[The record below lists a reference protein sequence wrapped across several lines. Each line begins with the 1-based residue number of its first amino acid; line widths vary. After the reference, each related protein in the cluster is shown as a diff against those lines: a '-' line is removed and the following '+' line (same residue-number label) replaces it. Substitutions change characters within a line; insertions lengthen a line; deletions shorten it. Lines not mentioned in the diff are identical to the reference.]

1 MGDYKLKI
9 NVARFA
15 VENSGVNVEKEGK
28 VNNLRQAGQSSYGG
42 IFNVRDVRS
51 YKEVVGSSKLGGGPK
66 EQNVGRQEF
75 DQRMEERFI
84 VVPDRSGAF
93 KNLHGLA
100 LVGRTKNLEIL
111 VDFDKLLRIVN
122 ITVAH
127 FQYLGGLSLLIT
139 FHDEDWLRR
148 FLDLKDIWNLWFSK
162 LDPWNGQTLPLERVA
177 WLKLCGIPLHL
188 LDGDVLSQ
196 VGELF
201 GKDLFVPKSF
211 EEDQDLSFAR
221 VGVLVG
227 QSRRIV
233 EEVEVKWK
241 DKSFRIW
248 AASASAS
255 TPVEGMQVSGDEEFV
270 AAQGA
275 GGGGEDEKS
284 PEFTGSCSKADP
296 PNVHGENSFRAHNN
310 DEEREGSLLGSQGFQ
325 LGSRGVGPM
334 LVGAFKSESGE
345 KVGRPKRRCNLGQRK
360 SRAQV
365 HPSVN
370 NSPEDLRPKKISR
383 SLMEHNSHGFGFVGF
398 TSHRLTP
405 LDLNTSAPSSEP
417 QDGVSADPEDQVKGS
432 KEDEQRHLMGA
443 EEEVVNIISI
453 GAKVGIEFGQE
464 VEQVSKIIGLSGNN
478 GVEL

>member
-28 VNNLRQAGQSSYGG
+28 VNNIRQAGQSSYGG

-66 EQNVGRQEF
+66 EQNVRRQEF

-84 VVPDRSGAF
+84 VVPDRLGAF

-100 LVGRTKNLEIL
+100 LVGRTKNLETL
-111 VDFDKLLRIVN
+111 VDFDKLLRIAN

-139 FHDEDWLRR
+139 FHDEDSLRR

-201 GKDLFVPKSF
+201 GKVLFVPKSF

-248 AASASAS
+248 VEEDPVEWVPDCFSRVSDSDSEAASASES
-255 TPVEGMQVSGDEEFV
+255 TPVEGMQVSEDEEFV
-270 AAQGA
+270 LRG
-275 GGGGEDEKS
+275 
-284 PEFTGSCSKADP
+284 
-296 PNVHGENSFRAHNN
+296 
-310 DEEREGSLLGSQGFQ
+310 REAVGKTRSRRSLPVPVPRQILLTCMGKTRFA
-325 LGSRGVGPM
+325 LTIMMR
-334 LVGAFKSESGE
+334 GE
-345 KVGRPKRRCNLGQRK
+345 KAV
-360 SRAQV
+360 
-365 HPSVN
+365 
-370 NSPEDLRPKKISR
+370 
-383 SLMEHNSHGFGFVGF
+383 F
-398 TSHRLTP
+398 
-405 LDLNTSAPSSEP
+405 
-417 QDGVSADPEDQVKGS
+417 
-432 KEDEQRHLMGA
+432 
-443 EEEVVNIISI
+443 
-453 GAKVGIEFGQE
+453 
-464 VEQVSKIIGLSGNN
+464 
-478 GVEL
+478 

>member
-1 MGDYKLKI
+1 MS
-9 NVARFA
+9 
-15 VENSGVNVEKEGK
+15 E
-28 VNNLRQAGQSSYGG
+28 
-42 IFNVRDVRS
+42 
-51 YKEVVGSSKLGGGPK
+51 
-66 EQNVGRQEF
+66 
-75 DQRMEERFI
+75 
-84 VVPDRSGAF
+84 DRSLIRGW
-93 KNLHGLA
+93 KRDLLWCLIDWGHLRNLHGLA
-100 LVGRTKNLEIL
+100 LVGRTKNLETL
-111 VDFDKLLRIVN
+111 VDFDKLLRIAN

-139 FHDEDWLRR
+139 FHDEDSLRR

-177 WLKLCGIPLHL
+177 WLKLCGISLHL

-201 GKDLFVPKSF
+201 GKVLFVPKSF

-248 AASASAS
+248 VEEDPVEWVPDCFSRVSDSDSEAASASES
-255 TPVEGMQVSGDEEFV
+255 TPVEGMQVSEDEEFV

-310 DEEREGSLLGSQGFQ
+310 DEGREGSLLGSQGFQ

-334 LVGAFKSESGE
+334 LVGGFKSGSGE

-360 SRAQV
+360 SRA
-365 HPSVN
+365 
-370 NSPEDLRPKKISR
+370 
-383 SLMEHNSHGFGFVGF
+383 
-398 TSHRLTP
+398 
-405 LDLNTSAPSSEP
+405 
-417 QDGVSADPEDQVKGS
+417 
-432 KEDEQRHLMGA
+432 
-443 EEEVVNIISI
+443 
-453 GAKVGIEFGQE
+453 
-464 VEQVSKIIGLSGNN
+464 
-478 GVEL
+478 